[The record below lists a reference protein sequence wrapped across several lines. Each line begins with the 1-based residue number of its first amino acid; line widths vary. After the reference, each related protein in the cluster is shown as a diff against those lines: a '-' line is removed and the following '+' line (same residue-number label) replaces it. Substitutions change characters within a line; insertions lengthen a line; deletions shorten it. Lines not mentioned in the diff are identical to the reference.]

1 MDAVVF
7 DDGTTVVNRTV
18 LLRDRATLEALA
30 LGAEGI
36 PVDSMRIA
44 EV

>member
-1 MDAVVF
+1 MRSFF

-18 LLRDRATLEALA
+18 LLRDRATPEALA
-30 LGAEGI
+30 LGAEGV